1 MQLVVAVGRRTLFL
15 GGVTAPLN
23 IPDGARRV
31 MRGAYTRTQ
40 KKVGGLVG
48 TGRGFEGGGGGKE
61 QRDM

>member
-1 MQLVVAVGRRTLFL
+1 MQLVVAEGRTLFL
-15 GGVTAPLN
+15 GGVTAPLD
-23 IPDGARRV
+23 IPNGARRV